1 MDTILRWATGT
12 DLTEGVAERLMA
24 RLVELQ
30 GQTDGPVHLC
40 LTGGRI
46 ANRIYESFAE
56 LVEGSGLDPARIE
69 LWWGDEN
76 FVPTEDPQRNAGH
89 TLAILARTLQ
99 PSSANIHAMAA
110 ADGTTDNA
118 SSALTYAKELGDTVF
133 DICLLGMGED
143 GHVAAIFPDHP
154 SFAVTGHTVIGV
166 SDSPKPPSSRI
177 SLTVPALNRSREIW
191 YLLSGENKADAVARA
206 YAGDPTLPGGVVRGT
221 ERTLWFV
228 DRAAGSELPYHDCGF

>member
-1 MDTILRWATGT
+1 M
-12 DLTEGVAERLMA
+12 
-24 RLVELQ
+24 
-30 GQTDGPVHLC
+30 
-40 LTGGRI
+40 
-46 ANRIYESFAE
+46 
-56 LVEGSGLDPARIE
+56 
-69 LWWGDEN
+69 
-76 FVPTEDPQRNAGH
+76 
-89 TLAILARTLQ
+89 
-99 PSSANIHAMAA
+99 
-110 ADGTTDNA
+110 
-118 SSALTYAKELGDTVF
+118 
-133 DICLLGMGED
+133 
-143 GHVAAIFPDHP
+143 AAIFPDHP